1 MNVPRQEA
9 TRPTPTRPTPKGVL
23 FDFGNTLFAHAP
35 LALTIGESAGRLGLQ
50 ISEDDLVALA
60 YRINTAAMTTDELA
74 FPRDLDQTVW
84 KQRWQVLYRM
94 ADERGPGLGDAI
106 NTSMHAP
113 AEWLPYPQSA
123 VTLRSLQAHGIAVGI
138 VSNTGWDVRDVFE
151 EHGLSDAIT
160 SFTLSYEAGF
170 VKPDHRIFGAA
181 CKSLGLTTADVVMV
195 GDDPVADSGAVRT
208 GIRTLLVPT
217 MPPLVDNG
225 VGDALKLVGI
235 PEVVDHT

>member
-1 MNVPRQEA
+1 MKVRA
-9 TRPTPTRPTPKGVL
+9 VL

-60 YRINTAAMTTDELA
+60 YRINTAAMTADELT

-106 NTSMHAP
+106 NASMHAP
-113 AEWLPYPQSA
+113 AEWIPYPSSV
-123 VTLRSLQAHGIAVGI
+123 VTLRSLQAHGVAIGI
-138 VSNTGWDVRDVFE
+138 VSNTGWDVRDVFTA
-151 EHGLSDAIT
+151 HGLSDTIS

-170 VKPDHRIFGAA
+170 VKPDQRIFEAA
-181 CKSLGLTTADVVMV
+181 CDSLGVTTAEAVMV
-195 GDDPVADSGAVRT
+195 GDDPIADSGAVRA

-217 MPPLVDNG
+217 MPPRVDNG
-225 VGDALKLVGI
+225 VGEVLKLVGAGAD
-235 PEVVDHT
+235 VLG